1 MKERLIKFLEYLKME
16 DKFVQNV
23 GLSSTFINN
32 LGDCINLKKLQKIL
46 TVYPQLNERWLLIGE
61 GNMIRES
68 TQIAKGN
75 RSINISGNIKGNVII
90 FHNNFSNILEVQ
102 KGNLEIQKE
111 LNDRLKTSQEQVN
124 ILLEILQKKEL

>member
-68 TQIAKGN
+68 IQIAKGN

-111 LNDRLKTSQEQVN
+111 LNDRLKTSQEQIS
-124 ILLEILQKKEL
+124 ILLEILQKKL